1 MISQLPTP
9 APGDI
14 EKFLITATAIL
25 SMTAVGKKFF
35 PGKRNDSD
43 LVTKTELQAELNSLR
58 DKLDARFVSLA
69 EKIDNAATSIHTRIN
84 QLEAGLARVD
94 ERTKQ

>member
-35 PGKRNDSD
+35 AGKRNDSEF
-43 LVTKTELQAELNSLR
+43 VTKVELQAELTLIR
-58 DKLDARFVSLA
+58 AKIDGLGEKLDKLSTSLHERLTELHANVARL
-69 EKIDNAATSIHTRIN
+69 
-84 QLEAGLARVD
+84 D
-94 ERTKQ
+94 ERTKN

>member
-35 PGKRNDSD
+35 SPKLNQSD
-43 LVTKTELQAELNSLR
+43 LVTKAELNSLG
-58 DKLDARFVSLA
+58 DKLDARLVALA
-69 EKIDNAATSIHTRIN
+69 DKVDQLSKSIHERLTELQSN
-84 QLEAGLARVD
+84 LARVD
-94 ERTKQ
+94 ERTKK

>member
-25 SMTAVGKKFF
+25 SMTAVAKKFF
-35 PGKRNDSD
+35 AGKRNDSD
-43 LVTKTELQAELNSLR
+43 LVTKAELNSMG
-58 DKLDARFVSLA
+58 DKLDARLIALA
-69 EKIDNAATSIHTRIN
+69 EKVD
-84 QLEAGLARVD
+84 QLSKSVHERLTELHSNVARLD

>member
-43 LVTKTELQAELNSLR
+43 LATKAELQSELNAIR
-58 DKLDARFVSLA
+58 DKIDARFVALA
-69 EKIDNAATSIHTRIN
+69 EKVD
-84 QLEAGLARVD
+84 QLSKSVHERLTELQSNLARVD
-94 ERTKQ
+94 ERTKK

>member
-35 PGKRNDSD
+35 APKRNDSD
-43 LVTKTELQAELNSLR
+43 LATKAELQSELNAIR
-58 DKLDARFVSLA
+58 EKIDARFVALA
-69 EKIDNAATSIHTRIN
+69 EKVD
-84 QLEAGLARVD
+84 QLSKSVHERLTDLHSNVARLD
-94 ERTKQ
+94 ERTKP

>member
-35 PGKRNDSD
+35 AGKRNDSD
-43 LVTKTELQAELNSLR
+43 LVTKAELNAMG
-58 DKLDARFVSLA
+58 DKLDARLVALV
-69 EKIDNAATSIHTRIN
+69 EKVD
-84 QLEAGLARVD
+84 QLSKSVHERLTELQSNLARVD
-94 ERTKQ
+94 ERTKK

>member
-35 PGKRNDSD
+35 KRNDSD
-43 LVTKTELQAELNSLR
+43 LVTKAELNSLG
-58 DKLDARFVSLA
+58 DKLDARLAALA
-69 EKIDNAATSIHTRIN
+69 EKVD
-84 QLEAGLARVD
+84 QLSKSVHERLTELHSNVARLD
-94 ERTKQ
+94 ERTKK